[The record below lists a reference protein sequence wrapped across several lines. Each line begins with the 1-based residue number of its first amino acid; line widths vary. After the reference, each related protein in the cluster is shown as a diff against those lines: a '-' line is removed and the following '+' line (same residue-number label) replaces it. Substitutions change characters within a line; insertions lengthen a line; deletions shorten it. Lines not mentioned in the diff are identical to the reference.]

1 MEEVRGEG
9 GGHGEGQLD
18 QKEKQSRRVTTD
30 SGRNRGSRTAALS
43 RADMGLSSS
52 AWPASS

>member
-1 MEEVRGEG
+1 MRGEG